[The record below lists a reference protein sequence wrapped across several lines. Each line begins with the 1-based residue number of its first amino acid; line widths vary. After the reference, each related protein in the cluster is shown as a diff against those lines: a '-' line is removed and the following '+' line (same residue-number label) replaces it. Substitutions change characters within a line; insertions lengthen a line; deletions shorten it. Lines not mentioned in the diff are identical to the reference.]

1 MDPWK
6 EFAQNFDKWL
16 KLCCYIGFAWVLVDI
31 LPHLPPALVDRII
44 NGLLA
49 KVGL

>member
-6 EFAQNFDKWL
+6 EFAQNLDKWL
-16 KLCCYIGFAWVLVDI
+16 KLCCYLGFAWVFIDI
-31 LPHLPPALVDRII
+31 LPHLPVHIVERII
-44 NGLLA
+44 DGLLK